1 MEKEFLYF
9 CLAVTSLAFAV
20 AVWSATLESI
30 SNGSDPWWMMLL
42 VGGVWT
48 LCFVYLTLK
57 SGRLWLKERDERILK
72 EVMKDE

>member
-9 CLAVTSLAFAV
+9 CLAATSLAFAV
-20 AVWSATLESI
+20 AVWSTTLESI
-30 SNGSDPWWMMLL
+30 SNGYDPWWMMLL